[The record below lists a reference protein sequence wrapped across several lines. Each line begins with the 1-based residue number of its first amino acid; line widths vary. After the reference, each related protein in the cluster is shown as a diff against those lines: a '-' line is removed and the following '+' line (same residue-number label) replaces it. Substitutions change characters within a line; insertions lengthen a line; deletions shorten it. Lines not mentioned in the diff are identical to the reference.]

1 MGTLDLGKKS
11 IIDFT
16 AAKINL
22 SLFEKF
28 ITLVLLM
35 QKGKSLFLEQNF
47 FEEKK

>member
-11 IIDFT
+11 IDLT
-16 AAKINL
+16 AAKTNL

-35 QKGKSLFLEQNF
+35 QKGKGLFLEQNV